1 MMIAKETKAKIVPVV
16 LEGIIDRF
24 EGAGNITPGTVT
36 VTFLPAI
43 ETENLSRDE
52 MKAMPEQIR
61 SKIVAVLK
69 EDGAI
74 PSDAE

>member
-1 MMIAKETKAKIVPVV
+1 M
-16 LEGIIDRF
+16 LEGLLDRF
-24 EGAGNITPGTVT
+24 EGTGNITPGTVT

-52 MKAMPEQIR
+52 MKAMPDQIR

-74 PSDAE
+74 PSDIE